1 MDHMTPAEHRE
12 FLLFYAALNE
22 REAAA
27 RPHQPEFAEWLML
40 SAETARAEAA
50 AIDLSPAQGEL
61 FG

>member
-1 MDHMTPAEHRE
+1 MTENTPAEHRE

-40 SAETARAEAA
+40 YAATARAEAA
-50 AIDLSPAQGEL
+50 AIDISPAQGSL
-61 FG
+61 F